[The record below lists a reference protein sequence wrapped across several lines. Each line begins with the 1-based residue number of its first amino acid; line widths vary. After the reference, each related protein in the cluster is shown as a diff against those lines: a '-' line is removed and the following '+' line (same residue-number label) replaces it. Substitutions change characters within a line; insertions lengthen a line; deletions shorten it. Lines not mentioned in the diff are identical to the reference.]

1 MAEGDTEAWGFL
13 RAVRAYRAAF
23 EDCAEAPAFEAAPF
37 PVRIQAEA
45 DLAARDPWRILAW
58 ENPFAKGGPASPFW
72 AEEPMLEGEGSP
84 TAPPLVALLADA
96 GARLDGLRL
105 LDGTLI
111 VKVEQDGRAVQIRV
125 ANDGPLLAG
134 GASGSTTI
142 TGWSCRWIS
151 PGSRIYGASRAG
163 RPLGKGGVGGRGT
176 GTSDGAGGQ
185 PGKGVAARD
194 RDRLLGPR
202 RGRVEMGPQWLDART
217 GPLQAEGGAQGREE
231 ASGRRLTED
240 AAPDRA
246 GNEGAHGSHRDSG
259 CRGVRRWRM
268 RPSPATPA
276 ALAAESRQGSHPV
289 EAADSGSNRDVAL
302 PLGLLGF
309 AREACDGTQ
318 PLRYTGR
325 RWRLPS
331 CP

>member
-1 MAEGDTEAWGFL
+1 MSGRFGGKLRSNAHSYRNHGGRRETGIPTVTGAAGTMAEGDTEAWGFL

-176 GTSDGAGGQ
+176 GTSIVSRRVVYYLETWVEGCGGF
-185 PGKGVAARD
+185 
-194 RDRLLGPR
+194 
-202 RGRVEMGPQWLDART
+202 
-217 GPLQAEGGAQGREE
+217 
-231 ASGRRLTED
+231 SI
-240 AAPDRA
+240 
-246 GNEGAHGSHRDSG
+246 G
-259 CRGVRRWRM
+259 CSFSYSV
-268 RPSPATPA
+268 
-276 ALAAESRQGSHPV
+276 
-289 EAADSGSNRDVAL
+289 
-302 PLGLLGF
+302 
-309 AREACDGTQ
+309 
-318 PLRYTGR
+318 
-325 RWRLPS
+325 
-331 CP
+331 